1 MLLLVG
7 LALAVESGIGL
18 DTLAPA
24 MIDIPV
30 STAGPAPDRF
40 PILGPFRLVGIVG
53 GVRTYEAPHPVRP
66 RALFYERQPTG
77 LELFKGERH
86 LVYNAD
92 PVSRGTAGTWEANG
106 SSVLVRIRPE
116 SDRPGSGDYTMTYP
130 TATLREE
137 SLRFRGGDARA
148 WAFRSAQV
156 DDVTRQGVLLSGR
169 ATVAWD
175 VTIPEGAH
183 LRFDLGILPPEVGE
197 GLVSDGAQLEIRV
210 GAAVVALVDAAIG
223 RFVSIDAPLPPS
235 TTPARLTLS
244 VQSDDPTLD
253 HVFVASPSIV
263 VPKANPRRMVFAFI
277 DTLRRD
283 HLPTYGYE
291 RATAPQLDE
300 WAKDAVVFE
309 DARTVAPWTL
319 PSARALWTGRHP
331 ELFSQS
337 RTVQEVLRSHGWATG
352 AYVGNVYLS
361 SNFDMDKGWGE
372 HGCLNW
378 PGAEFQTWRARDF
391 LRRHRDED
399 ALLLVHFMDLH
410 LPYKEPARYRRL
422 WAGDGP
428 RGLREL
434 FNRTI
439 LMQVATH
446 QRELVRPYLIDR
458 YDQNLRYVDDQLAP
472 LLNELGDN
480 ATVVLFAD
488 HGEEFFDH
496 GDLEHGHTLYDE
508 LMRVPLVIKS
518 PGLSPRRASQSV
530 TLMDVSPTLLDLV
543 GIPTSELGAELEGHS
558 LVVAAKTG
566 ADPALDGRPVAIG
579 RALYGGVQWGSVV
592 DGKKYITTKGRE
604 ELYDLASDRVEAHDL
619 GRQGASPDAGRQAL
633 SEGVQRDVVLAFR
646 IAPSGRPNKPIRI
659 DVDVPGGVSQV
670 WVGDDPTSISKAV
683 VLSADGDTVKLEF
696 ESRLREH
703 REVFIVPARPAEEI
717 VGEVGVRVVG
727 KMTYFDRLRSTP
739 YDGRGA
745 DLSTTRSGSTAV
757 EVTWAILPL
766 PLGEAIVGSDGELTG
781 ALEALG
787 YTTGEAPAQLPLLEP
802 DEAPTPP

>member
-1 MLLLVG
+1 MLGLVG
-7 LALAVESGIGL
+7 FALAVESGIGL
-18 DTLAPA
+18 ETLAPA
-24 MIDIPV
+24 VIDIPI
-30 STAGPAPDRF
+30 SSMGAAPERF
-40 PILGPFRLVGIVG
+40 PIVGPFRLVGIVA

-92 PVSRGTAGTWEANG
+92 PIARGTAGTWEANG

-116 SDRPGSGDYTMTYP
+116 SDRPESGDYTLIYP
-130 TATLREE
+130 AATQREETLRY
-137 SLRFRGGDARA
+137 RGGDARA

-156 DDVTRQGVLLSGR
+156 DDVTRQGVLLSGL

-175 VTIPEGAH
+175 VAIPEGAH
-183 LRFDLGILPPEVGE
+183 LRFDLGILPPEVAE
-197 GLVSDGAQLEIRV
+197 GLTSDGAQLHVRL
-210 GAAVVALVDAAIG
+210 GDAALA
-223 RFVSIDAPLPPS
+223 VIDAPVGRFTSIDVVLPPS
-235 TTPARLTLS
+235 TGSARLTLS
-244 VQSDDPTLD
+244 VASDDPTLD
-253 HVFVASPSIV
+253 HVFVASPSIM
-263 VPKANPRRMVFAFI
+263 VPKTDPRRMVFAFV

-291 RATAPQLDE
+291 RATAPQLDA

-319 PSARALWTGRHP
+319 PSTRALWTGRHP
-331 ELFSQS
+331 ELFSES

-410 LPYKEPARYRRL
+410 LPYKEPSRYRRL

-446 QRELVRPYLIDR
+446 QRELVKPYLIDR

-472 LLNELGDN
+472 LLGELGAN

-508 LMRVPLVIKS
+508 LLRVPLVIKS
-518 PGLSPRRASQSV
+518 PGLAPRRATQPV
-530 TLMDVSPTLLDLV
+530 TLMDVTPTLLDLV
-543 GIPTSELGAELEGHS
+543 DIPVSELGHPPDGHS
-558 LVVAAKTG
+558 LLTAARTG
-566 ADPALDGRPVAIG
+566 SDPALDGRPIAIG
-579 RALYGGVQWGSVV
+579 RALYGGVQWGSVI

-604 ELYDLASDRVEAHDL
+604 ELYDLASDGVEARDL
-619 GRQGASPDAGRQAL
+619 GRQGESTDAGRQAL
-633 SEGVQRDVVLAFR
+633 SEAVQRDVVLAFR
-646 IAPSGRPNKPIRI
+646 VVPTGRPNKPIRV
-659 DVDVPGGVSQV
+659 DVEVPGGVAQV
-670 WVGDDPTSISKAV
+670 WVGDDPTSITKAV
-683 VLSADGDTVKLEF
+683 VISAQGDLVKLEF
-696 ESRLREH
+696 ESRLREN
-703 REVFIVPARPAEEI
+703 REVFIVPARPAQEI
-717 VGEVGVRVVG
+717 VGEVGVRIVG
-727 KMTYFDRLRSTP
+727 KMTYFDRLRSSP
-739 YDGRGA
+739 YDGRGS
-745 DLSTTRSGSTAV
+745 DLSTTRSGSSAV
-757 EVTWAILPL
+757 EVTWAVLPL

-787 YTTGEAPAQLPLLEP
+787 YSTGEPPAQPP
-802 DEAPTPP
+802 SDEQDEVPPRP